1 MPIKNNSTQIFVG
14 LPPSHEK
21 NSDDFDRKNQST
33 YFSVNAF
40 YKNLMYW
47 YPAEVWSQNVN
58 KISNWQPHPY
68 GQEVNPTKFEHNS
81 FNCHV
86 CCYSVNTIFF
96 GPNFVQPRFFFFS
109 KEPCYICRL
118 MILWDG
124 IQPETSRVRWLVMC
138 SRIEIKKLRLFFSGV
153 LFAPGKTMP
162 LKCTILWD
170 I

>member
-1 MPIKNNSTQIFVG
+1 MKKTLMTLTAKINQHILVWMHSTKTLCIGTLQRYDPKMWTKF
-14 LPPSHEK
+14 
-21 NSDDFDRKNQST
+21 
-33 YFSVNAF
+33 A
-40 YKNLMYW
+40 
-47 YPAEVWSQNVN
+47 
-58 KISNWQPHPY
+58 NWQPHPY

-118 MILWDG
+118 IILWDG